1 MWPKRL
7 SRQFLLVSGIAAFFA
22 ILKNLV
28 TIWQLPRAAQF
39 ERIQIFIWIL
49 GSLGV
54 VVVVFLAGVVNYW
67 IVSRRLRRLLEAMDE
82 LRQGQYPR
90 LVAEGDDQVAELVRG
105 FNQTVEEL
113 RVRDDKLKSFAG
125 QQQTVVV
132 KLSQTLEDER
142 EKLQTVLQTIGE
154 GVIVLDSESKVVMCN
169 RRVSEVLGLPMDSVI
184 GCDLAVLIEQV
195 RHRLVDPESV
205 ERKVHDLKHDP
216 ARVDEIVLELD
227 GPGGLAVRLFSTP
240 MRGTDGKILGRI
252 ATSLDLN
259 REREVERLKMEFLST
274 ISHELRTPLTSIKG
288 SLGLIRGGAA
298 GAASADM
305 RELLDIAL
313 TNADRLIS
321 LINDILD
328 IFQLERGQ
336 MRMRMAPMSLPKSV
350 ERALEVVAT
359 QAEMRQVNLE
369 TALPDGL
376 PSVRGDARRIEQV
389 LVNLL
394 ANAIKFS
401 SEQSRVIVSARATG
415 ERVEVSVQDFGR
427 GMAPDFRARLFSAF
441 EHAQGALTRE
451 SQGAGLGLAICRRIV
466 EAHSGEIRV
475 ESEEGK
481 GSTFYVTL
489 QAVDE
494 EAVATAPAVKSSG
507 TRSPAVGAGLI
518 LVVDDDEDVT
528 RVISYVFESQGH
540 RVIVAHNGKEAIE
553 LARRY
558 RPDMLTLDLV
568 MPQTDGVDVIRTLRG
583 SPETHHIPI
592 ICISVQPDASN
603 ALALG
608 ADYYL
613 EKPLDLERL
622 RDISNRAL
630 SESRGGGP
638 G

>member
-7 SRQFLLVSGIAAFFA
+7 SRQFLLVSGIAAFVA

-28 TIWQLPRAAQF
+28 TIWQLQQTDHF
-39 ERIQIFIWIL
+39 ERIQIFIWIVA
-49 GSLGV
+49 SLGV
-54 VVVVFLAGVVNYW
+54 VVVVFLAGVVSYW
-67 IVSRRLRRLLEAMDE
+67 LVARRLRRLLEAMAE
-82 LRQGQYPR
+82 LRNGEYPR
-90 LVAEGDDQVAELVRG
+90 LVAEGDDQVAELVKG

-113 RVRDDKLKSFAG
+113 RARDDKLKTFAG
-125 QQQTVVV
+125 QQQTEVV
-132 KLSQTLEDER
+132 KLSQSLEDER

-169 RRVSEVLGLPMDSVI
+169 RRVSEVLSLPADTVI
-184 GCDLAVLIEQV
+184 GCDLHVLIEQI
-195 RHRLVDPESV
+195 RHRLVDPAAV
-205 ERKVHDLKHDP
+205 ERQVHELKHDP
-216 ARVDEIVLELD
+216 ARVDEIVFQVD
-227 GPGGLAVRLFSTP
+227 GPGGLSVRMFSTP
-240 MRGTDGKILGRI
+240 MQGVDGKVLGRI
-252 ATSLDLN
+252 AASLDLN
-259 REREVERLKMEFLST
+259 REREVDRLKMEFLST

-298 GAASADM
+298 GTASADM

-313 TNADRLIS
+313 TNADRLIT

-336 MRMRMAPMSLPKSV
+336 VRMRMAPVSVPKSV
-350 ERALEVVAT
+350 ERAVEAVAT
-359 QAEMRQVNLE
+359 QAEMRQVKVE

-376 PSVRGDARRIEQV
+376 PPVSGDAHRVEQV

-401 SEQSRVIVSARATG
+401 PEKSRVIVSAQAQG
-415 ERVEVSVQDFGR
+415 EQVEIAVQDFGR
-427 GMAPDFRARLFSAF
+427 GMSPDFRARLFSAF

-466 EAHSGEIRV
+466 EAHGGEMRV

-489 QAVDE
+489 RAGE
-494 EAVATAPAVKSSG
+494 EGAPAATPTATPG
-507 TRSPAVGAGLI
+507 TTRTPAVGAGLI

-540 RVIVAHNGKEAIE
+540 RVIVAHNGQEAIE
-553 LARRY
+553 LARRHN
-558 RPDMLTLDLV
+558 PDMLTLDLV
-568 MPQTDGVDVIRTLRG
+568 MPKTDGYAVLRTLR
-583 SPETHHIPI
+583 SIPETAHIPI

-603 ALALG
+603 ALAHG
-608 ADYYL
+608 ANYYL
-613 EKPLDLERL
+613 EKPLDLEKL
-622 RDISNRAL
+622 REVANRAL
-630 SESRGGGP
+630 AESREGARG
-638 G
+638 

>member
-1 MWPKRL
+1 
-7 SRQFLLVSGIAAFFA
+7 
-22 ILKNLV
+22 
-28 TIWQLPRAAQF
+28 
-39 ERIQIFIWIL
+39 
-49 GSLGV
+49 
-54 VVVVFLAGVVNYW
+54 
-67 IVSRRLRRLLEAMDE
+67 MD
-82 LRQGQYPR
+82 R
-90 LVAEGDDQVAELVRG
+90 
-105 FNQTVEEL
+105 
-113 RVRDDKLKSFAG
+113 
-125 QQQTVVV
+125 
-132 KLSQTLEDER
+132 
-142 EKLQTVLQTIGE
+142 
-154 GVIVLDSESKVVMCN
+154 
-169 RRVSEVLGLPMDSVI
+169 VI

-195 RHRLVDPESV
+195 RHRLVDPGSV
-205 ERKVHDLKHDP
+205 ESKVHDLKHDP

-240 MRGTDGKILGRI
+240 MRGADGKILGRI

-259 REREVERLKMEFLST
+259 REREVDRLKMEFLST

-298 GAASADM
+298 GAPSAEM

-313 TNADRLIS
+313 TNADRLIA

-336 MRMRMAPMSLPKSV
+336 MRMRLTPMSLPKSV
-350 ERALEVVAT
+350 ERALASVAT
-359 QAEMRQVNLE
+359 QAEMRQVKLE
-369 TALPDGL
+369 AVLPDSL
-376 PSVRGDARRIEQV
+376 PSVRGDARRVEQV

-394 ANAIKFS
+394 GNAIKFS
-401 SEQSRVIVSARATG
+401 PEQSRVIVSAQVLG

-427 GMAPDFRARLFSAF
+427 GMSQDFKARLFTTF

-466 EAHSGEIRV
+466 EAHGGEIRV

-481 GSTFYVTL
+481 GSTFYLTL
-489 QAVDE
+489 PALDE
-494 EAVATAPAVKSSG
+494 EVLPAAPTEKSG
-507 TRSPAVGAGLI
+507 PIIRSPAVGAGLI

-540 RVIVAHNGKEAIE
+540 RVIVAHNGREAIE

-558 RPDMLTLDLV
+558 RPDMLTVDLV
-568 MPQTDGVDVIRTLRG
+568 MPQVDGVNVIRALRG

-603 ALALG
+603 ALAQG

-622 RDISNRAL
+622 RELSNRAL
-630 SESRGGGP
+630 AKNRGGGP